1 LHAAETLEALM
12 TRFHHVLVPVDFED
26 PSHETL
32 EVAIALALTF
42 DARLTV
48 LHAWDL
54 PVYSY
59 AGLSYLPPDVATVVE
74 EAAEKSLTSAMA
86 LATSRVPKAESV
98 LVRGPA
104 AVEILEAAG
113 RLKADL
119 IVMGTH
125 GRRGVS
131 RMLLGSVAEKV
142 VRSSLVPVLT
152 IRMKPPS
159 SV

>member
-1 LHAAETLEALM
+1 M
-12 TRFHHVLVPVDFED
+12 SRFHHVLVPLDFEE
-26 PSHETL
+26 PSQEAL
-32 EVAIALALTF
+32 EVALTLAVTF
-42 DARLTV
+42 DAKLTV

-74 EAAEKSLTSAMA
+74 EAAETSLASAMA
-86 LATSRVPKAESV
+86 LVIKILPRAKSV
-98 LVRGPA
+98 LVRGRPD
-104 AVEILEAAG
+104 VEILDAAA
-113 RLKADL
+113 RLKVDL

-142 VRSSLVPVLT
+142 VRSSPVPVLT
-152 IRMKPPS
+152 IRVKPRS
-159 SV
+159 SA

>member
-1 LHAAETLEALM
+1 M
-12 TRFHHVLVPVDFED
+12 TRFHHILVPVDFEEA
-26 PSHETL
+26 SQEAL
-32 EVAIALALTF
+32 EVAIDLTLTF
-42 DARLTV
+42 DAKLTV
-48 LHAWDL
+48 VHAWDL

-74 EAAEKSLTSAMA
+74 EAATQSLADAAA
-86 LATSRVPKAESV
+86 LVMRRVPKAESV

-104 AVEILEAAG
+104 AAEIMGTAG

-131 RMLLGSVAEKV
+131 RLVLGSVAEKV
-142 VRSSLVPVLT
+142 VRSSPVPVLT
-152 IRMKPPS
+152 IRVKQPL

>member
-1 LHAAETLEALM
+1 M
-12 TRFHHVLVPVDFED
+12 SRFHHLLVPLDFED
-26 PSHETL
+26 PSQEAL

-42 DARLTV
+42 DAKLTV
-48 LHAWDL
+48 FHAWDL

-74 EAAEKSLTSAMA
+74 EAAEKSLASAMA
-86 LATSRVPKAESV
+86 LATKRLPRAESV

-104 AVEILEAAG
+104 AAEILDAAG
-113 RLKADL
+113 RLNADL

-142 VRSSLVPVLT
+142 VRSSPVAVLT
-152 IRMKPPS
+152 IRMKQTS
-159 SV
+159 SA

>member
-1 LHAAETLEALM
+1 M
-12 TRFHHVLVPVDFED
+12 NRFHHILVPLDFED
-26 PSHETL
+26 PSQEAL
-32 EVAIALALTF
+32 EVALDLALAF
-42 DARLTV
+42 DAKLTV

-74 EAAEKSLTSAMA
+74 EAAETSLASAMA
-86 LATSRVPKAESV
+86 LVIKILPRAKSV
-98 LVRGPA
+98 LVRGRPDVETLDA
-104 AVEILEAAG
+104 AA
-113 RLKADL
+113 RLKVDL

-142 VRSSLVPVLT
+142 VRSSPVPVLT
-152 IRMKPPS
+152 IRVKPRS
-159 SV
+159 SA